1 MAIVQFTRFKG
12 GKPEEMIASAK
23 KAKVFWEKNGA
34 EWFRMSRFHTGA
46 MAGEWLISVRF
57 PDWLAYGKAHEA
69 LSKDHEYQ
77 QILAGVMGKAEL
89 TGRNVAVGI
98 DL

>member
-12 GKPEEMIASAK
+12 GKLEEMIPDAK
-23 KAKVFWEKNGA
+23 KAKAFWEKNGA
-34 EWFRMSRFHTGA
+34 EWFRMSRFHSGT

-57 PDWLAYGKAHEA
+57 PDWVAYGKAHEA
-69 LSKDHEYQ
+69 LSKDPEYQ
-77 QILAGVMGKAEL
+77 QLLARVMAKSEL